1 MIASLLDGKAILTL
15 GKSCKNLYNRLEP
28 TILEHKVQYQNSKL
42 LHLAAKTNNASLAK
56 AMLKRHADVNAFFR
70 GKTPIMR
77 ALKHGATDVLK
88 ILLNSPGVDI
98 NLQNTTLES
107 ALWYA
112 IKYNTCGA
120 VIRMANAHPN
130 LNLDLRH
137 KEGQTAL
144 HRAVWAGRIGLVQI
158 LLFLGSDLQC
168 KDSHGL
174 SPWDWARR
182 SNRPSMLQTLTR
194 ESDSQFPTDFDL
206 VYHDELPL
214 HQAVSH
220 GSIDAIRLLLKQKRI
235 HLEAHDRNGNTP
247 LHLAVRSQ
255 SREVMDILL
264 RNPHSD
270 VNCRDLA
277 GNTPLWLSTHLS
289 CDAVTER
296 LLEEPRVN
304 LNFVGGH
311 GDTQTPSTS
320 LHHAVLRP
328 DTGALERLMA
338 VPGIDVGRCAAGQ
351 SPFALACAHGR
362 VDSMKVLLRVDRVD
376 INASGLGHP
385 PVCQAVESGQVEAVR
400 LLVQQGGR
408 LQINR
413 RTMTGHDTALC
424 IAARDGSLNLVR
436 ALLRHDQIDLNLENW
451 SCQGPLALAAQGA
464 HLNVVDA
471 LLLDGRL
478 SRQSMIAALH
488 TANNDSIRQSILTKI
503 GGTGVRKLPRS
514 PRCRFDAFQAGVQ

>member
-1 MIASLLDGKAILTL
+1 MIASLLDGKAIFTL

-28 TILEHKVQYQNSKL
+28 IILEYKVQYQNSKL

-70 GKTPIMR
+70 GKTPTMR
-77 ALKHGATDVLK
+77 ALKHGATDVFRVLLK
-88 ILLNSPGVDI
+88 SPGVDI
-98 NLQNTTLES
+98 NLQSTTLES

-120 VIRMANAHPN
+120 VIQMAHAHRN
-130 LNLDLRH
+130 LNLNLRH
-137 KEGQTAL
+137 QEGQTAL
-144 HRAVWAGRIGLVQI
+144 HRAVWAGRIGLVQT
-158 LLFLGSDLQC
+158 LLFLGGDLES

-174 SPWDWARR
+174 SPWDWACR
-182 SNRPSMLQTLTR
+182 SNRPSMQHTLTR
-194 ESDSQFPTDFDL
+194 GSDFRFPKDFDL
-206 VYHDELPL
+206 VYHDDLPL
-214 HQAVSH
+214 HQAISH
-220 GSIDAIRLLLKQKRI
+220 GSMDAIRLLMKQKRTD
-235 HLEAHDRNGNTP
+235 LEAHDRNGDTP

-255 SREVMDILL
+255 SREIMDLL
-264 RNPHSD
+264 LSHPLID
-270 VNCRDLA
+270 VNGTDLA

-304 LNFVGGH
+304 LNLVGGN

-328 DTGALERLMA
+328 DTGALQRLVA
-338 VPGIDVGRCAAGQ
+338 VPGIDVGRCAAGK
-351 SPFALACAHGR
+351 SPFALACTHGR
-362 VDSMKVLLRVDRVD
+362 IDAMKVLLRLDRVD

-385 PVCQAVESGQVEAVR
+385 PICQAVESGQVEAVH

-424 IAARDGSLNLVR
+424 IAARDGSLDLVR
-436 ALLRHDQIDLNLENW
+436 ALLCHGQIDLNLENR
-451 SCQGPLALAAQGA
+451 SGQGPLALAAQRA
-464 HLNVVDA
+464 HLNVVEA

-488 TANNDSIRQSILTKI
+488 TASNDSIRQSILTKI
-503 GGTGVRKLPRS
+503 GGPGVRKLPRS
-514 PRCRFDAFQAGVQ
+514 PWCRFDAFQAGV

>member
-1 MIASLLDGKAILTL
+1 M
-15 GKSCKNLYNRLEP
+15 
-28 TILEHKVQYQNSKL
+28 
-42 LHLAAKTNNASLAK
+42 LHLAAKTNNVSLAK
-56 AMLKRHADVNAFFR
+56 AILKRDVDVNTFFC

-77 ALKHGATDVLK
+77 ALKHGAIDVFRVLLK
-88 ILLNSPGVDI
+88 SPGVEI
-98 NLQNTTLES
+98 NLQSTTLES

-120 VIRMANAHPN
+120 VIQMAHAHRN
-130 LNLDLRH
+130 LNLELRH
-137 KEGQTAL
+137 QEGQTAL

-158 LLFLGSDLQC
+158 LLLLGSDLEC
-168 KDSHGL
+168 KDSHGF
-174 SPWDWARR
+174 SPWNWACR

-194 ESDSQFPTDFDL
+194 ESDSRFPRDFDI

-220 GSIDAIRLLLKQKRI
+220 GSMDAIRLLMKQK
-235 HLEAHDRNGNTP
+235 HTLEAHDRNGDTP

-255 SREVMDILL
+255 SRQVMDLL
-264 RNPHSD
+264 LSHPQID
-270 VNCRDLA
+270 VNCKDLA

-304 LNFVGGH
+304 LNFVGGY
-311 GDTQTPSTS
+311 GDIQTPSTS

-328 DTGALERLMA
+328 DTGALQRLVA

-362 VDSMKVLLRVDRVD
+362 IDAMKVMLRLDCVD

-385 PVCQAVESGQVEAVR
+385 PVCQAVESGQVEAVC

-424 IAARDGSLNLVR
+424 IAARDGSLDLVR
-436 ALLRHDQIDLNLENW
+436 ALLCHGQIDLNLENR
-451 SCQGPLALAAQGA
+451 SGQGPLALAAQRA
-464 HLNVVDA
+464 HLNVVEA

-488 TANNDSIRQSILTKI
+488 TASNDSIRQLILTNI
-503 GGTGVRKLPRS
+503 GGTGVGKLPRS
-514 PRCRFDAFQAGVQ
+514 PWCRFDAFQAGV